1 MAPTA
6 PTDRRL
12 RADGQ
17 RSYDAI
23 VRAAGVVFTESGTHA
38 SLDAIAARAGVG
50 NATLYRHFP
59 TRDSLLVAALKQRL
73 SKLDVIA
80 ADLTKSDDPGA
91 ALQKWFFHLADH
103 FRTWRGLPDSV
114 AQALRDDSSPL
125 KSACQPLQTSTE
137 RLLHRAQQAG
147 AVRSGLRPGDVFAV
161 VAALAWAADTRSD
174 TDADLRR
181 MIAVV
186 LAGIHRRPDE
196 LNSPPRDRRRQSRA

>member
-1 MAPTA
+1 MAATA

-23 VRAAGVVFTESGTHA
+23 VRAAGVAFTESGTHA
-38 SLDAIAARAGVG
+38 SLDDIAARAGVG

-59 TRDSLLVAALKQRL
+59 TRDSLLVAALRQRL

-80 ADLTKSDDPGA
+80 TTLMKSSDPGA

-114 AQALRDDSSPL
+114 AHALRDDSSPL
-125 KSACQPLQTSTE
+125 KSACEPLQTSTE
-137 RLLHRAQQAG
+137 LLLRRAQQAG
-147 AVRSGLRPGDVFAV
+147 AARPGLRASDVFAII
-161 VAALAWAADTRSD
+161 AALAWAADTRND

-181 MIAVV
+181 MIALV
-186 LAGIHRRPDE
+186 LAGMR
-196 LNSPPRDRRRQSRA
+196 

>member
-1 MAPTA
+1 MAATST
-6 PTDRRL
+6 TDRRL

-23 VRAAGVVFTESGTHA
+23 VRAAGAAFAESGTHA
-38 SLDAIAARAGVG
+38 SLDDIAVRAGVG

-59 TRDSLLVAALKQRL
+59 TRDSLLVAALRQRL

-80 ADLTKSDDPGA
+80 TKLTKSGDPGA

-137 RLLHRAQQAG
+137 LLLRRAQQAG
-147 AVRSGLRPGDVFAV
+147 AARSGLRPGDVFAV
-161 VAALAWAADTRSD
+161 VAALAWAADARND

-181 MIAVV
+181 MIGVV
-186 LAGIHRRPDE
+186 LAGIR
-196 LNSPPRDRRRQSRA
+196 

>member
-1 MAPTA
+1 MATTA
-6 PTDRRL
+6 PTSRRL

-23 VRAAGVVFTESGTHA
+23 LDAAGGAFTELGTHA
-38 SLDAIAARAGVG
+38 SLDEIAVRAGVG

-59 TRDSLLVAALKQRL
+59 TRDSLLVAALSQRL
-73 SKLDVIA
+73 SELDILATKLA
-80 ADLTKSDDPGA
+80 KSGDPGA

-137 RLLHRAQQAG
+137 LLLHRAQHAG
-147 AVRSGLRPGDVFAV
+147 AARSSLRPGDVFAI
-161 VAALAWAADTRSD
+161 VAALAWAADARND
-174 TDADLRR
+174 TASDLRR

-186 LAGIHRRPDE
+186 LAGIR
-196 LNSPPRDRRRQSRA
+196 

>member
-1 MAPTA
+1 MAATA
-6 PTDRRL
+6 PAGRRL

-23 VRAAGVVFTESGTHA
+23 VQAAGTAFTESGTHA
-38 SLDAIAARAGVG
+38 SLDDIAVRAGVG

-59 TRDSLLVAALKQRL
+59 TRDALLVAALRQRL
-73 SKLDVIA
+73 SDLDVISST
-80 ADLTKSDDPGA
+80 LMKSGDPGA

-137 RLLHRAQQAG
+137 LLLSRAQQAG
-147 AVRSGLRPGDVFAV
+147 AARRGLRPGDVFAV
-161 VAALAWAADTRSD
+161 VAALAWAADTRND

-181 MIAVV
+181 MIALV
-186 LAGIHRRPDE
+186 LAGIR
-196 LNSPPRDRRRQSRA
+196 